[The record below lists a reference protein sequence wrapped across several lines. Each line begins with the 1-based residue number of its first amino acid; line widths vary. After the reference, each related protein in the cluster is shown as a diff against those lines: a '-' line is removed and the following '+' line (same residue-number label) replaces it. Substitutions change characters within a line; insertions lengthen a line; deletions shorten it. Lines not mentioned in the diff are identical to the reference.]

1 MPAKVNIQRA
11 ESAGACYGVVR
22 ALELTEKAIVECD
35 KVSTFGEIIHNPIVV
50 NGFAEKGVSVI
61 KEANEA
67 SGTVVLRSHGVRP
80 SVEAEIT
87 TRAKVIDATCPY
99 VKKAQLAARKL
110 GEKHP
115 TVIVVGEEGHPEVE
129 AIVEYANQTC
139 SNVILAPSLESLP
152 EELGPSVGIVSQTT
166 QSESTFSEIVSAVK
180 SRMSNGDDE
189 CLSNGDDECLA
200 KGDDEFYAGV
210 QKCAS
215 TCENEAL
222 HKGDDECLSN
232 GDDELFLE
240 VKNTICHATQERQEA
255 ALSLSS
261 KAQAMIVLGGKK
273 SANTRRLFE
282 LCEKNCA
289 HCFHVESED
298 EFSGMI
304 SEIKA
309 LVQKGDDECCAGE
322 QKCDATC
329 ENASLHNGDDE
340 CFASLHNG
348 DDELIGDDE
357 FLIGIT
363 AGASTPA
370 TQIDEL
376 EAVLRA
382 EFA

>member
-1 MPAKVNIQRA
+1 MPAKVKIQRA

-22 ALELTEKAIVECD
+22 ALELTEKAIDECEQ
-35 KVSTFGEIIHNPIVV
+35 VSTFGEIIHNPIVV
-50 NGFAEKGVSVI
+50 SGFAEKGVSVI
-61 KEANEA
+61 KEASEA

-80 SVEAEIT
+80 SVEEEIAA
-87 TRAKVIDATCPY
+87 RANVIDATCPY

-139 SNVILAPSLESLP
+139 ANVILAPSLESLP
-152 EELGPSVGIVSQTT
+152 DKLGPSVGIVSQTT

-180 SRMSNGDDE
+180 SRM
-189 CLSNGDDECLA
+189 
-200 KGDDEFYAGV
+200 
-210 QKCAS
+210 
-215 TCENEAL
+215 
-222 HKGDDECLSN
+222 HKGDDELFSGKEN
-232 GDDELFLE
+232 STASRENSDLHKGDDELFLE
-240 VKNTICHATQERQEA
+240 IKNTICHATQERQEA

-282 LCEKNCA
+282 LCEKNCD
-289 HCFHVESED
+289 HCFHVESKD
-298 EFSGMI
+298 EFPAMI

-309 LVQKGDDECCAGE
+309 LIGDDEFCAGKQKCGATCENPALQKGDDECCSSLQKGDDECCASRSRSFNQDE
-322 QKCDATC
+322 
-329 ENASLHNGDDE
+329 SDD
-340 CFASLHNG
+340 C
-348 DDELIGDDE
+348 E

-376 EAVLRA
+376 EAALRA
-382 EFA
+382 ELA

>member
-1 MPAKVNIQRA
+1 MPAKVKIQRA

-22 ALELTEKAIVECD
+22 ALELTEKAIAECEQ
-35 KVSTFGEIIHNPIVV
+35 VSTFGEIIHNPIVV

-61 KEANEA
+61 KDASEA

-80 SVEAEIT
+80 SVEEEIAC
-87 TRAKVIDATCPY
+87 RANVIDATCPY
-99 VKKAQLAARKL
+99 VKKAQLAAKKL

-166 QSESTFSEIVSAVK
+166 QSESTFSDIVAAVK
-180 SRMSNGDDE
+180 TRMQ
-189 CLSNGDDECLA
+189 LSS
-200 KGDDEFYAGV
+200 V
-210 QKCAS
+210 S
-215 TCENEAL
+215 
-222 HKGDDECLSN
+222 LSN

-282 LCEKNCA
+282 LCEKNCSN
-289 HCFHVESED
+289 CFHVESKD
-298 EFSGMI
+298 EFSDLI

-309 LVQKGDDECCAGE
+309 LMHNGDDEFCACE
-322 QKCDATC
+322 QKCGATC
-329 ENASLHNGDDE
+329 ENPVLQNGDDELCTSLHNGDDE
-340 CFASLHNG
+340 C
-348 DDELIGDDE
+348 DE

-376 EAVLRA
+376 EEILRA
-382 EFA
+382 ELL